1 MMKGI
6 NYLLLFIYRLYSNR
20 SVAYL
25 ELGKFDEALVDAKKA
40 VELSPKWAKAYYRL
54 GMVYFKQGLYV
65 DAATSFYA
73 GCELAPANKELS
85 NMVVM
90 LL

>member
-6 NYLLLFIYRLYSNR
+6 NYLLLLMFSLYSNR
-20 SVAYL
+20 SAAFL
-25 ELGKFDEALVDAKKA
+25 ELGKYEEALADAKKA

-65 DAATSFYA
+65 DAATTFYA

-85 NMVVM
+85 NMVR
-90 LL
+90 